1 MCLLCSKIGV
11 FCSDDIAAFSKFI
24 KCMKIC
30 GLPSAEFKQTSKKLY
45 ILEKY
50 AINEQM
56 NDKTDDIKYE
66 KFS

>member
-1 MCLLCSKIGV
+1 
-11 FCSDDIAAFSKFI
+11 
-24 KCMKIC
+24 MKIC